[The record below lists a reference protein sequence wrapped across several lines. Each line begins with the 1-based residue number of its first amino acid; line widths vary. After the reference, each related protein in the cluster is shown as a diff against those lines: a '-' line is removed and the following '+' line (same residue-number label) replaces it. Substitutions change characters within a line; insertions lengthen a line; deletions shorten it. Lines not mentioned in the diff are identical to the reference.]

1 MTQSMTA
8 RNTWTLRVLLLVSVS
23 GAPHAVGQDWLAWGG
38 PRGDFTIQPQGIV
51 EAWPEGG
58 PRQLWKRP
66 LGDGYSAILCTGDA
80 LFTAYHDHGDDVVI
94 ALDSKTGS
102 TKWEHR
108 QKVEFWP
115 DMTKEFGPGPNATPL
130 LMGGR
135 LMHIGIDGRMR
146 CLDALTGKLLW
157 EKDLPKQ
164 FGRRKRVEE
173 YGYSGS
179 PLPYRDTA
187 IVLVG
192 GDRAAVVALNPAD
205 GAIVW
210 GSEPGG
216 VSYAPAAILRLAG
229 VEQCIYFEPQGV
241 VSLDPAAGNTLWR
254 SPIPF
259 NNGNHLT
266 SAVKCDESS
275 LWVGSQFTTG
285 GGRLLKLTRAD
296 ASWKVEQAWFNNK
309 LQATH
314 TPWIRE
320 GDYVYGSI
328 GFSTWFLCAVN
339 WKTGEIAWRERGH
352 PKAQLLHVD
361 GKLLFVDEDGKL
373 VLARFSPVKLEV
385 LHTAQVSESVSWTA
399 PTLVAK
405 VLYLRDRKNILALD
419 LSQAAR

>member
-1 MTQSMTA
+1 MA
-8 RNTWTLRVLLLVSVS
+8 RNKWTVGVLLLVSAS
-23 GAPHAVGQDWLAWGG
+23 GRQHAVGQDWLAWGG
-38 PRGDFTIQPQGIV
+38 PHGDFTFESQGIA
-51 EAWPEGG
+51 EAWPKDG

-66 LGDGYSAILCTGDA
+66 LGDGYSAILCKGET
-80 LFTAYHDHGDDVVI
+80 LFTAYHDDGDDVIV
-94 ALDSKTGS
+94 ALNRNTGA

-115 DMTKEFGPGPNATPL
+115 EMTRGFGPGPNATPL

-135 LMHIGIDGRMR
+135 LMHVGIDGRMR
-146 CLDALTGKLLW
+146 CVDALTGKRLW

-164 FGRRKRVEE
+164 FGRRKRIEE

-179 PLPYRDTA
+179 PRPYRDTA

-192 GDRAAVVALNPAD
+192 GDRAAVIALNPAD
-205 GAIVW
+205 GAVVW
-210 GSEPGG
+210 GSESGG
-216 VSYAPAAILRLAG
+216 VSYAPASILTLAG
-229 VEQCIYFEPQGV
+229 VEQYVYFEPQGV
-241 VSLDPAAGNTLWR
+241 VALEPGTGNVLWR
-254 SPIPF
+254 SPIEF

-285 GGRLLKLTRAD
+285 GGRLLKLTRGEPN
-296 ASWKVEQAWFNNK
+296 WKVEQAWFNNK

-328 GFSTWFLCAVN
+328 GFETFFLCAAN
-339 WKTGEIAWRERGH
+339 WKTGEIRWRERGY

-373 VLARFSPVKLEV
+373 VLARFSPEKFEV
-385 LHTAQVSESVSWTA
+385 LGKAQVSESVSWTA

-405 VLYLRDRKNILALD
+405 VLYLRDRKNIMALD
-419 LSQAAR
+419 LGQAAR